1 MTLLAAFEDHV
12 SNVKIAKEAG
22 SVAAETGMFPFVL
35 NCVQNQGLDTCFC
48 WKRLGAPPDCIHQLP
63 FQSDAVA
70 AERASGL
77 SVCTLHPSVMP
88 SSCLRERTGRRCG
101 DASTSEETQSWCG
114 RQLSCSVLFIF
125 LSTDSAVNLI
135 PPFPPLFLFPPVL

>member
-1 MTLLAAFEDHV
+1 MILFAAFDDHV

-35 NCVQNQGLDTCFC
+35 DCVQNQGLETCFR
-48 WKRLGAPPDCIHQLP
+48 WKPLGAPPYCIHRLP
-63 FQSDAVA
+63 FQRYALA
-70 AERASGL
+70 AEIASG
-77 SVCTLHPSVMP
+77 SSTCTLHPSVMP
-88 SSCLRERTGRRCG
+88 SSCLTERTGRRCR
-101 DASTSEETQSWCG
+101 DASTSEERQGWCG
-114 RQLSCSVLFIF
+114 RQLSCSELFIF